1 MGAVAVSEHKTMVTL
16 PVDAARAIQWR
27 FADRFDLQ
35 MLVQSA
41 RGVARGTVARLVAA
55 GERNTHEWTPAKAEM
70 LDAFDRAGVTAAFME
85 PEEGGFIAGPKNLA
99 LSLAA
104 FELAWVDGGA
114 ATACLAGFLALA
126 PIHERGT
133 PEQVAR
139 YKKLAAPAQPREDR
153 KPWRGAFALT
163 EPIPYVGVD
172 TGMLSGKLRVLDWK
186 DGGEPL
192 LEVDKR
198 GRFITG
204 ISFANFVT
212 AAVNSDDARIKGSC
226 IVILEEGDEGVF
238 DRGTPTKKL
247 VHQLSATGDPV
258 FKLTVPA
265 SRIVGG
271 YTVKDGTIVPN
282 FNHSEVIEA
291 VFRRT
296 RVPVGL
302 MTAAKLLSAVEP
314 VIRYQRQRFRGAEGA
329 KPGTVRY
336 EQGIQQREDALHRLV
351 DVWAAGEAAASLG
364 FAAARL
370 FDELEPLEKIKNAI
384 LKERGIEG
392 GRAEMKAL
400 RESEERAI
408 EFLSLPAGDG
418 RREDLESNPLVN
430 FVLKDAEANV
440 LCPATKLWNTGHG
453 ANMLREAVSLMGGY
467 GITEDCPGFLANKWM
482 DAQLEATYEG
492 PEAVQRRQLT
502 VTMTGD
508 VFLTQFRVWTR
519 EMRRIASERP
529 GTGACTLA
537 SAMNLWLWTLIYL
550 RSATDA
556 GGAKLYH
563 GQRQGVT
570 FPLADALCWLLASRA
585 QILDVLE
592 LEKRGAEDAA
602 LAEGLPGTVQF
613 LSDLCH
619 TQAAQAAGEVSRI
632 CGELVFGYNRHP
644 AWDEEEHRNCFLA
657 AELDEFEE
665 FMPGITAMA
674 VDVIG
679 EDGCHPMKAGPC
691 AGCAAGSS
699 EFLRMQSKL
708 TTCLTGSRL
717 AKDRAAET
725 VSKVMIPEALDYP
738 AAGPA

>member
-1 MGAVAVSEHKTMVTL
+1 MGTVAVSESKTMVTL
-16 PVDAARAIQWR
+16 PGDAARAIQWR

-114 ATACLAGFLALA
+114 ATASLAGFLALA

-133 PEQVAR
+133 AEQVAR
-139 YKKLAAPAQPREDR
+139 YKKLAAPPLPGEDR

-172 TGMLSGKLRVLDWK
+172 TGMLSGKLRVAEWK
-186 DGGEPL
+186 YGEEPL

-212 AAVNSDDARIKGSC
+212 AAVNSDDRRIKGSC

-258 FKLTVPA
+258 FKLKVPA

-271 YTVKDGTIVPN
+271 YTVKDDQIVPN

-329 KPGTVRY
+329 KPGSVRY

-351 DVWAAGEAAASLG
+351 DVWACGEAAASMG

-370 FDELEPLEKIKNAI
+370 FDELEPLEKQKTAM
-384 LKERGIEG
+384 LKERGIQG

-408 EFLSLPAGDG
+408 ELLSLPIGDG
-418 RREDLESNPLVN
+418 RREDLEGDPLVN

-508 VFLTQFRVWTR
+508 VFLTQFRAWTR
-519 EMRRIASERP
+519 EMRRIASDRP

-550 RSATDA
+550 RNATDA
-556 GGAKLYH
+556 SGAKLYH

-602 LAEGLPGTVQF
+602 VAEGLAGTVQF

-619 TQAAQAAGEVSRI
+619 TQAAKAAGEISRI

-657 AELDEFEE
+657 AELDAFEE

-674 VDVIG
+674 VDVVAA
-679 EDGCHPMKAGPC
+679 DGSHPMKAGPC
-691 AGCAAGSS
+691 AGCAGSS
-699 EFLRMQSKL
+699 DFLRMQSKL